1 MSASEAQ
8 AATVLTSE
16 NAAEFYAQRMG
27 LAAQDEPTETAE
39 ADPVESDEGQN
50 ELEADAEPEQ
60 KEAAAEEP
68 EQERKAKPKI
78 EKRIGEVVKQREQ
91 AKAEAA
97 KERAGRESAEARLR
111 EYEQKAAPEKA
122 ADPDAE
128 PKPEQFTDAFEY
140 ARALAE
146 FSAEK
151 ALKDRDRQEAEKKAA
166 TERQQTIKQWT
177 DRITAVKADLPDF
190 EDIVSSSNVAVS
202 DQVRDAIL
210 ESDVGPQVL
219 YYLAEN
225 PEFAQK
231 LSEMS
236 TITALVK
243 IGNLEAR
250 FEKKEPA
257 KAAATKQKAPA
268 PIKPIQ
274 GGGSGMDVQINS
286 DGVFHGTFQSWK
298 QARLAG
304 KIR

>member
-1 MSASEAQ
+1 MSASETQ

-27 LAAQDEPTETAE
+27 LAAQDEPTEAAE

-50 ELEADAEPEQ
+50 ESEADAEPEQ
-60 KEAAAEEP
+60 KEAAADEP
-68 EQERKAKPKI
+68 EKKSKPKI

-97 KERAGRESAEARLR
+97 KERAGRESAEAKLR

-190 EDIVSSSNVAVS
+190 EDVVASSDVAVS

-219 YYLAEN
+219 YHLAEN

-236 TITALVK
+236 TITALRE
-243 IGNLEAR
+243 IGKLEAR

-257 KAAATKQKAPA
+257 KAAATKQRAPA
-268 PIKPIQ
+268 PIRPIK
-274 GGGSGMDVQINS
+274 GGGSAMDVPINS
-286 DGVFHGTFQSWK
+286 DGVFHGSYQAWK

>member
-1 MSASEAQ
+1 MPASETQ
-8 AATVLTSE
+8 AANVLTSE

-27 LAAQDEPTETAE
+27 LAAQDEPTEAAE

-50 ELEADAEPEQ
+50 EPEADAEPAQ

-97 KERAGRESAEARLR
+97 KERAAREQAEARLR

-166 TERQQTIKQWT
+166 EERQKTIKQWT

-190 EDIVSSSNVAVS
+190 EDVVASSDVAVS

-219 YYLAEN
+219 YHLAEN

-236 TITALVK
+236 TITALRE
-243 IGNLEAR
+243 IGKLEAR

-257 KAAATKQKAPA
+257 KAAATKQRAPA
-268 PIKPIQ
+268 PIKPIK
-274 GGGSGMDVQINS
+274 GGGSAMDVPLNS
-286 DGVFHGTFQSWK
+286 DGVFHGSYQAWK

>member
-27 LAAQDEPTETAE
+27 LAAQDEPTEAAD

-50 ELEADAEPEQ
+50 ESEADAETEQ
-60 KEAAAEEP
+60 KEAAADEP
-68 EQERKAKPKI
+68 EKKSKPKI

-190 EDIVSSSNVAVS
+190 EDVVASSDVAVS

-210 ESDVGPQVL
+210 ESDVGPHVL
-219 YYLAEN
+219 YHLAEN

-236 TITALVK
+236 TITALRE
-243 IGNLEAR
+243 IGKLEAR

-257 KAAATKQKAPA
+257 KAAATKQRAPA
-268 PIKPIQ
+268 PIRPIK
-274 GGGSGMDVQINS
+274 GGGSAMDTQVNS
-286 DGVFHGTFQSWK
+286 DGVFHGSYQAWK

>member
-27 LAAQDEPTETAE
+27 LAAQDEPTEAAE

-50 ELEADAEPEQ
+50 ESEADAEPEQ
-60 KEAAAEEP
+60 KEAAADEP
-68 EQERKAKPKI
+68 EKKSKPKI

-190 EDIVSSSNVAVS
+190 EDVVASSEVAVS

-219 YYLAEN
+219 YHLAEN

-236 TITALVK
+236 TITALRE
-243 IGNLEAR
+243 IGKLEAR

-257 KAAATKQKAPA
+257 KAAATKQRAPA
-268 PIKPIQ
+268 PIKPIK
-274 GGGSGMDVQINS
+274 GGGSAMDVPINS
-286 DGVFHGTFQSWK
+286 DGVFHGSYQAWK

>member
-8 AATVLTSE
+8 AANVLTSE

-27 LAAQDEPTETAE
+27 LAAQDEPTEAAE

-50 ELEADAEPEQ
+50 ESEADAETEQ
-60 KEAAAEEP
+60 KEAAADEP
-68 EQERKAKPKI
+68 EKKSKPKI

-190 EDIVSSSNVAVS
+190 EDVVASSDVAVS

-219 YYLAEN
+219 YHLAEN

-236 TITALVK
+236 TITALRE
-243 IGNLEAR
+243 IGKLEAR

>member
-27 LAAQDEPTETAE
+27 LAAQDEPTEAAE

-50 ELEADAEPEQ
+50 ESEADAEPEQ
-60 KEAAAEEP
+60 KEAAADEP
-68 EQERKAKPKI
+68 EKKSKPKI

-190 EDIVSSSNVAVS
+190 EDVVASSDVAVS

-219 YYLAEN
+219 YHLAEN

-236 TITALVK
+236 TITALRE
-243 IGNLEAR
+243 IGKLEAR

-257 KAAATKQKAPA
+257 KAAATKQRAPA
-268 PIKPIQ
+268 PIRPIK
-274 GGGSGMDVQINS
+274 GNGSAMDVPINS
-286 DGVFHGTFQSWK
+286 DGVFHGSYQAWK

>member
-16 NAAEFYAQRMG
+16 NAAEFYAQKMG
-27 LAAQDEPTETAE
+27 LAAQDDSTEAANAE
-39 ADPVESDEGQN
+39 PVESETGKN
-50 ELEADAEPEQ
+50 ELEADADSEP

-68 EQERKAKPKI
+68 EKKANPKI

-91 AKAEAA
+91 AKAEAL
-97 KERAGRESAEARLR
+97 KERAARESAEARLR
-111 EYEQKAAPEKA
+111 EYEQKATPQKVA
-122 ADPDAE
+122 DAE

-151 ALKDRDRQEAEKKAA
+151 ALNDRDRQDAEKKAA
-166 TERQQTIKQWT
+166 TERQQTLKQWS
-177 DRITAVKADLPDF
+177 DKITAVKADLPDF